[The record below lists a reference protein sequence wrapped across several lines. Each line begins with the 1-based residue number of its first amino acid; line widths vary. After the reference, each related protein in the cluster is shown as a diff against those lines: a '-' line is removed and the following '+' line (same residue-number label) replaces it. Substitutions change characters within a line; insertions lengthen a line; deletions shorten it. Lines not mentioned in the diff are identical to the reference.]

1 MKFKELLAEVSS
13 EVAEYRRD
21 IFNTIIL
28 GLIIGTR
35 KKCVYH
41 IFRTFQLL
49 AESVGLTEKRFY
61 MFLQSSKIPLER
73 MWKVIYELIG
83 EEMLENGKIIIALD
97 DTTYAKSGKKISGA
111 NTHYDHAAKQN
122 CSKYVWGH
130 CRVVIGILKS
140 IHGRWACLPL
150 AQSLYI
156 PVKNAGDNF
165 ETKIDAAGRLIGN
178 FAKTVSSEILVITD
192 SWFGNNSLW
201 KHLCDLPVKVHILT
215 RLRINSILYAFP
227 DNSGER
233 KGRKRKYGEK
243 FKKIT
248 ELALDMKR
256 LTGQFMI
263 YGKIRKCEYA
273 EFKCMHK
280 GFKAPVKIVLVY
292 MKNRVFPILSTDT
305 ELTAQ
310 EMIESYSARW
320 KIESGFKELKH
331 EIGALDNQA
340 RKKESVENHFE
351 LCCMAVTMTWIYAM
365 KREKAPAKRLQNLTI
380 FTFADIR
387 EEIRK
392 EYTDKSIHFSGVC
405 SKTLKRAGN
414 IILNS
419 FFREVA

>member
-1 MKFKELLAEVSS
+1 MKFKDLLVKVSNEVT
-13 EVAEYRRD
+13 EYRRD

-35 KKCVYH
+35 RKCIYH
-41 IFRTFQLL
+41 IFRTFQVL
-49 AESVGLTEKRFY
+49 AESIGLTEKRFY
-61 MFLQSSKIPLER
+61 MFLQSSKIPLNR

-156 PVKNAGDNF
+156 PVKNAGNNF

-178 FAKTVSSEILVITD
+178 FAKMVNYDILVITD
-192 SWFGNNSLW
+192 SWFGNKSLW

-215 RLRINSILYAFP
+215 RLRINSVLYDFP

-233 KGRKRKYGEK
+233 KGRKRKYGERL
-243 FKKIT
+243 KKLP
-248 ELALDMKR
+248 ELALDMER
-256 LTGQFMI
+256 QIGLFMI
-263 YGKIRKCEYA
+263 YGKIRKCNYA
-273 EFKCMHK
+273 EFECMHK
-280 GFKAPVKIVLVY
+280 GFKMPVKIVLVY
-292 MKNRVFPILSTDT
+292 MKSRVFPILSTDT
-305 ELTAQ
+305 TLTAQ
-310 EMIESYSARW
+310 EMIEHYSARW

-365 KREKAPAKRLQNLTI
+365 KREKAPAKRLQNLRT
-380 FTFADIR
+380 FTFSDIR

-392 EYTDKSIHFSGVC
+392 EYTDKSINFNGVC

>member
-1 MKFKELLAEVSS
+1 MKFRELLVKVSS

-35 KKCVYH
+35 RKCIYH

-49 AESVGLTEKRFY
+49 AESIGLTEKRFY
-61 MFLQSSKIPLER
+61 MFLQSSKIPLDR
-73 MWKVIYELIG
+73 MWKVIYELLG

-156 PVKNAGDNF
+156 PEKNAGNHF

-178 FAKTVSSEILVITD
+178 FAKTVSNDILVITD
-192 SWFGNNSLW
+192 SWFGNKSLW
-201 KHLCDLPVKVHILT
+201 KHFCDLPVNVHILT
-215 RLRINSILYAFP
+215 RLRINSVLYNFP
-227 DNSGER
+227 DNSGKR
-233 KGRKRKYGEK
+233 KGRKLKYGK
-243 FKKIT
+243 RFKKLP
-248 ELALDMKR
+248 ELALDLERKI
-256 LTGQFMI
+256 GQFMI
-263 YGKIRKCEYA
+263 YGKIRECKYA
-273 EFKCMHK
+273 EFECMHK
-280 GFKAPVKIVLVY
+280 GFKMPVKIVLVY
-292 MKNRVFPILSTDT
+292 MKSRVFPILSTDT
-305 ELTAQ
+305 TLTAQ
-310 EMIESYSARW
+310 EMIEFYSARW

-340 RKKESVENHFE
+340 RKRESVENHFE

-365 KREKAPAKRLQNLTI
+365 KREKAPAKRLQNLRT

-392 EYTDKSIHFSGVC
+392 EYTDKSIHLNGVC
-405 SKTLKRAGN
+405 SKALKRAGN

>member
-1 MKFKELLAEVSS
+1 MKFKELLAGVSD

-35 KKCVYH
+35 RKCIYH
-41 IFRTFQLL
+41 IFRTFQVL

-61 MFLQSSKIPLER
+61 MFLQSSKIPLDR
-73 MWKVIYELIG
+73 MWKVIYELLG

-122 CSKYVWGH
+122 SSKYVWGH

-156 PVKNAGDNF
+156 PVKNAGNNF

-248 ELALDMKR
+248 ELALDMER

-310 EMIESYSARW
+310 EMIEHYSARW

-340 RKKESVENHFE
+340 GKKESVENHFE

-365 KREKAPAKRLQNLTI
+365 KREKTPAKRLQNLRT
-380 FTFADIR
+380 FTFSDIR

-392 EYTDKSIHFSGVC
+392 EYTVKSINFNGVC

>member
-1 MKFKELLAEVSS
+1 MKFKELLVEVSG

-35 KKCVYH
+35 RKCIYH
-41 IFRTFQLL
+41 IFRTFQTL
-49 AESVGLTEKRFY
+49 AESIGLTEKRFY
-61 MFLQSSKIPLER
+61 MFLQSSKIPLNR
-73 MWKVIYELIG
+73 MWKVIYELLG

-97 DTTYAKSGKKISGA
+97 DTTYGKSGKKISGA
-111 NTHYDHAAKQN
+111 STHYDHAAKQN
-122 CSKYVWGH
+122 SSKYVWGH

-150 AQSLYI
+150 AQSLYV
-156 PVKNAGDNF
+156 PVKNAGNKF

-178 FAKTVSSEILVITD
+178 FAKTVNSDILVITD

-215 RLRINSILYAFP
+215 RLRINSVLYDFP

-243 FKKIT
+243 FKKVA
-248 ELALDMKR
+248 ELALDMER
-256 LTGQFMI
+256 QTGQFMI

-310 EMIESYSARW
+310 EMIENYSARW

-340 RKKESVENHFE
+340 RKKDSVENHFE

-365 KREKAPAKRLQNLTI
+365 KRNKAPTKRLQNSRT

-392 EYTDKSIHFSGVC
+392 EYTDKSINFDGVC